1 MSGRAREERISFLSV
16 FSVHSSSPFTYS
28 NLQVN
33 LLLILSTFPD
43 FILSRLAGLER
54 FSQGWLC
61 WSSPKQK
68 LVINQV
74 GGHPSGRCLSDMAP
88 DKQRRQQQSMISD
101 VYVITDIFPA
111 ANGGAAPVGFDFLV
125 TGDFLLY

>member
-1 MSGRAREERISFLSV
+1 
-16 FSVHSSSPFTYS
+16 
-28 NLQVN
+28 
-33 LLLILSTFPD
+33 
-43 FILSRLAGLER
+43 
-54 FSQGWLC
+54 
-61 WSSPKQK
+61 
-68 LVINQV
+68 
-74 GGHPSGRCLSDMAP
+74 MAP